1 MRRLVCLLFASLL
14 LAAPAVAAEFVWTT
28 ADVSA
33 TRFGGADSKEVG
45 TIETGKRVEVLFR
58 DGERVRVKLPAS
70 SQFGWIDA
78 ASVSDVAPAGA
89 ASSDAPIGLDLPP
102 IEFNLPGND

>member
-1 MRRLVCLLFASLL
+1 MRQLVCLLFATLL
-14 LAAPAVAAEFVWTT
+14 LAVPAMAADFVWTT
-28 ADVSA
+28 AEVKA
-33 TRFGGADSKEVG
+33 TRFGVADTREVG
-45 TIETGKRVEVLFR
+45 TIESGKRIEVLFK
-58 DGERVRVKLPAS
+58 DGERIRVKLPAS

-78 ASVSDVAPAGA
+78 ASVSDTAPEG